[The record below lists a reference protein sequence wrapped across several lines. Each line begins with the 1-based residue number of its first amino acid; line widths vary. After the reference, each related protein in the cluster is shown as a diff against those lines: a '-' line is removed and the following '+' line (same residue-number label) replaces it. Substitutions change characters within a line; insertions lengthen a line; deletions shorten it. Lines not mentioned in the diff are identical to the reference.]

1 MKRVA
6 VFGNAGGGKSTL
18 ARHLAEITRLPLH
31 VLDKLQFKPGGDAV
45 PREEYLKAHAELLG
59 QDTSRS

>member
-18 ARHLAEITRLPLH
+18 AGQLATITGLPVH
-31 VLDKLQFKPGGDAV
+31 VLDKLQFRDGGAPALHD
-45 PREEYLKAHAELLG
+45 EYVVS
-59 QDTSRS
+59 TR